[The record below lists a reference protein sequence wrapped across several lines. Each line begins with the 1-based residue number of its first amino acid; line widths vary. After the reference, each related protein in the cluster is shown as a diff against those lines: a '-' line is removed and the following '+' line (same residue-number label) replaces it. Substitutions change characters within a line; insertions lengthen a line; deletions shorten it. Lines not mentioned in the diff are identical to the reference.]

1 MNITSKLAL
10 AIATVTTIGIAIDPM
25 VAGAAP
31 VTGST
36 AAAVT
41 IKFQDPG
48 TTSGSF
54 SLNPDGTATSNSNG
68 VKEISAAIATG
79 ETKATATSGSTGSGI
94 TATAEGFS
102 QPVTF
107 KLNTSNNTSTGAGN
121 TIVTGTNYDY
131 TGSTTG
137 MSFIPAAQ

>member
-1 MNITSKLAL
+1 MNISAKLAL
-10 AIATVTTIGIAIDPM
+10 TFVAVTTLGIAIEPM
-25 VAGAAP
+25 VASAAP

-41 IKFQDPG
+41 IEFQDPG

-54 SLNPDGTATSNSNG
+54 SLNPDGTATSNVNG
-68 VKEISAAIATG
+68 VKAISAAIATG

-94 TATAEGFS
+94 TATSEGFS

-107 KLNTSNNTSTGAGN
+107 KFNTSNNTTTGAGN
-121 TIVTGTNYDY
+121 TTVTGTNYDY

>member
-1 MNITSKLAL
+1 MNISSKLAL
-10 AIATVTTIGIAIDPM
+10 TLVAVTTLGTAIEPM
-25 VAGAAP
+25 VASAAP

-41 IKFQDPG
+41 IKFQDPS

-54 SLNPDGTATSNSNG
+54 SLNPDGTATSNVNG

-79 ETKATATSGSTGSGI
+79 ETRATATSGSTGSGI
-94 TATAEGFS
+94 TATSEGFS

-107 KLNTSNNTSTGAGN
+107 KFNTSSNATVAGG
-121 TIVTGTNYDY
+121 TTTVTGTNYDY
-131 TGSTTG
+131 AGSTTG
-137 MSFIPAAQ
+137 MSFIPAAR

>member
-1 MNITSKLAL
+1 MNISAKLAL
-10 AIATVTTIGIAIDPM
+10 AFLAMTTVGIAIDPM
-25 VAGAAP
+25 VASAAP

-36 AAAVT
+36 AAVT

-54 SLNPDGTATSNSNG
+54 SLNPDGTATSNVNG

-94 TATAEGFS
+94 TATSEGFS

-107 KLNTSNNTSTGAGN
+107 KFNTSNNTTTGASN
-121 TIVTGTNYDY
+121 TSVTGTNYDY